1 MHRRSLLLLLLLAHT
16 TAAAP
21 TTTTVDER
29 SVALI
34 FQLGGDGS
42 LILDDVHPEASTTAA
57 SHSPSDLLPPRRR
70 IIVVPANVSL
80 AVPLTFNL
88 LAVFLS
94 RQLVTKRVVGDGL
107 VNPTECVALIAATER
122 AMSAM
127 EEEEEEEEEEDD
139 DDDDYSMI
147 TNGNTKGH
155 WEDSQKD
162 HRKGYTRL
170 ALHNHTERA
179 RVDAASL
186 KLLQEVQ
193 IRTAKAVAVHFG
205 VGADRLPLRQDGW
218 LLTRVVG
225 EGGGE
230 KETEKKT
237 KKKTEMK
244 EESRRRRKEA
254 LGGSIYGYSYAYSDA
269 HVDRISAVGVDG
281 SGGDGGGSAAAATS
295 SGRGGSW
302 NGGGGVS
309 SSDGD
314 TGGGGPT
321 TAAEPGPNKER
332 RAGDSFSV
340 VLYLNSQGVSFV
352 GGELCF
358 VDTDADRLVEPAA
371 GRVVMFT
378 GGPENVHRVEPVQ
391 VGGTRYA
398 IAMWFQIV

>member
-16 TAAAP
+16 TAP

-42 LILDDVHPEASTTAA
+42 LILDDVHTEAFTTAA

-70 IIVVPANVSL
+70 IIVVPANESL

-127 EEEEEEEEEEDD
+127 EEEEEEEEDD
-139 DDDDYSMI
+139 DDDYYSMI

-162 HRKGYTRL
+162 RRKGYTRL

-218 LLTRVVG
+218 LLARIVG
-225 EGGGE
+225 EGGRE

-237 KKKTEMK
+237 KKKTEK
-244 EESRRRRKEA
+244 EEESRRRRKEA

-295 SGRGGSW
+295 SGRGGSL
-302 NGGGGVS
+302 
-309 SSDGD
+309 
-314 TGGGGPT
+314 
-321 TAAEPGPNKER
+321 E
-332 RAGDSFSV
+332 
-340 VLYLNSQGVSFV
+340 
-352 GGELCF
+352 
-358 VDTDADRLVEPAA
+358 
-371 GRVVMFT
+371 
-378 GGPENVHRVEPVQ
+378 
-391 VGGTRYA
+391 
-398 IAMWFQIV
+398 

>member
-1 MHRRSLLLLLLLAHT
+1 MHRRSLVLLLLLAHT

-34 FQLGGDGS
+34 FQLGPDGS
-42 LILDDVHPEASTTAA
+42 LILDDIHPETSTT
-57 SHSPSDLLPPRRR
+57 RRR
-70 IIVVPANVSL
+70 IVVAVANESL
-80 AVPLTFNL
+80 AVPQSFNL

-107 VNPTECVALIAATER
+107 VNPTECAALIAATER
-122 AMSAM
+122 AMGV
-127 EEEEEEEEEEDD
+127 EEDND
-139 DDDDYSMI
+139 GGDSTI
-147 TNGNTKGH
+147 TNDYTNKGQ
-155 WEDSQKD
+155 WEKD

-186 KLLQEVQ
+186 TLLQEVQ
-193 IRTAKAVAVHFG
+193 IRTAEAVAVHFG
-205 VGADRLPLRQDGW
+205 VGADRLPLMQDGW
-218 LLTRVVG
+218 LLTRIVG

-237 KKKTEMK
+237 KQE
-244 EESRRRRKEA
+244 EESRRRRTEA
-254 LGGSIYGYSYAYSDA
+254 LGGMIYGYSYAYSDA
-269 HVDRISAVGVDG
+269 HVDRVSAVGVDG
-281 SGGDGGGSAAAATS
+281 SGSDGGGSAAAAAAAAAAAS

-302 NGGGGVS
+302 NGGGGGG

-314 TGGGGPT
+314 TGGGPT
-321 TAAEPGPNKER
+321 NTAEPGTNKER

-358 VDTDADRLVEPAA
+358 VDTDADRVVEPAA

-391 VGGTRYA
+391 AGGTRYA